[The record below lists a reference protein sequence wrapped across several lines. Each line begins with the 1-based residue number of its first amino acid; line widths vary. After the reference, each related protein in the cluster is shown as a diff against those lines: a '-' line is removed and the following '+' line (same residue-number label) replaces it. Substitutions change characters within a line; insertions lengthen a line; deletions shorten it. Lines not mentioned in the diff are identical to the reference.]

1 MALTDM
7 KGWRVG
13 QAVGSTMFP
22 EQSITQLDG
31 FHEWPDAE
39 LVGGVAGCTISL
51 YADDPTGAYVMA
63 VGPDRDAVVAAC
75 GRAAELVRAGTL
87 APVLTGGQ
95 P

>member
-13 QAVGSTMFP
+13 QAVGSTAFP
-22 EQSITQLDG
+22 EPTTTELRG
-31 FHEWPDAE
+31 TEEWPPTE

-51 YADDPTGAYVMA
+51 YADDPSGAYVMT
-63 VGPDRDAVVAAC
+63 VGPDRSAVEAAC
-75 GRAAELVRAGTL
+75 ERAAALVRSGVL